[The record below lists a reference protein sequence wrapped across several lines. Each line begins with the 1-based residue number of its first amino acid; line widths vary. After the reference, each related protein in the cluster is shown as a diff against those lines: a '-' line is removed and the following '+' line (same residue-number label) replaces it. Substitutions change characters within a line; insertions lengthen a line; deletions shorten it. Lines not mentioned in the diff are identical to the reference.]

1 MTGDVV
7 LLNSCLARGACADIT
22 FRDGVIYEIGDTEAT
37 GGTPK
42 SDRENA
48 AIDPLIDFRSS
59 PSSRRSHDPCWT
71 SGFDPGCVKT
81 RTPRPSAQQL
91 NSEGDLGKSLLRQRP
106 TSESI
111 FRFGR

>member
-7 LLNSCLARGACADIT
+7 LLNSCLASGACVDIT
-22 FRDGVIYEIGDTEAT
+22 VRDGVIHEIGNTEAT

-59 PSSRRSHDPCWT
+59 PSSGRKRVHEFE
-71 SGFDPGCVKT
+71 SGFDPQ
-81 RTPRPSAQQL
+81 RSSREMRFAA
-91 NSEGDLGKSLLRQRP
+91 LRCTNNQD
-106 TSESI
+106 
-111 FRFGR
+111 FRFALIWSVIASL

>member
-7 LLNSCLARGACADIT
+7 LLNSCLASGACVDIT
-22 FRDGVIYEIGDTEAT
+22 VRDGVIHEISNTEAT

-59 PSSRRSHDPCWT
+59 PRSRHSRD
-71 SGFDPGCVKT
+71 
-81 RTPRPSAQQL
+81 RA
-91 NSEGDLGKSLLRQRP
+91 
-106 TSESI
+106 
-111 FRFGR
+111 